1 VADDLGREAMILVW
15 VGWYGGFH
23 KPSMPHRVEAA

>member
-15 VGWYGGFH
+15 VCWHGGFH
-23 KPSMPHRVEAA
+23 KASMPHRTAPA